1 MIGRERERAVE
12 RMKERRRE
20 MEKLWNNNS
29 EEEII
34 VIRRTELQIGKYI
47 PNEEF
52 QNCLNPILELFLPK
66 VLQ

>member
-29 EEEII
+29 EQEII
-34 VIRRTELQIGKYI
+34 VIRRTELQMGK
-47 PNEEF
+47 
-52 QNCLNPILELFLPK
+52 
-66 VLQ
+66 

>member
-1 MIGRERERAVE
+1 
-12 RMKERRRE
+12 MKERRRE

-47 PNEEF
+47 HNEEF
-52 QNCLNPILELFLPK
+52 QNSLKHYLELFLPK